1 MLSGGARAGALILV
15 LFALL
20 GAAAPLL
27 SPYAPDQQD
36 LPHRLDSPSLGH
48 PLGCDDLGRDVLS
61 RLLHGARVSL
71 GAGLVVTLLAGTTGI
86 LIGALA
92 GYSGGRVDAALVGLI
107 DLLLGFPGVL
117 MAIAIV
123 AVVGPAL
130 RNLILALCLIGW
142 VGYARLARSLAIRL
156 READFV
162 QAAGAAGASLP
173 RVVARHILPGLLGPI
188 LVQAAL
194 GLGGVI
200 VAEAGL
206 SFLGLGIPPPTAS
219 WGSMLRSGSQNLLD
233 APHLTVFPALAIFGA
248 ILGAN
253 LLADGLGRRLDP
265 RREAAGTAF

>member
-1 MLSGGARAGALILV
+1 MPGGARAGALILL
-15 LFALL
+15 LFAAL

-27 SPYAPDQQD
+27 APYPPDSVD
-36 LPHRLDSPSLGH
+36 LPHRLDPPGLAH

-71 GAGLVVTLLAGTTGI
+71 GAGLAVTLIAGTVG
-86 LIGALA
+86 LLLGALA
-92 GYSGGRVDAALVGLI
+92 GHAGGRIDAALVGLI

-117 MAIAIV
+117 LAIAIV
-123 AVVGPAL
+123 AVVGPRL
-130 RNLILALCLIGW
+130 TNLIVALCLIGW

-156 READFV
+156 REAEFV
-162 QAAGAAGASLP
+162 QAAGAAGASRARIIGLHLLP
-173 RVVARHILPGLLGPI
+173 ALAGPI

-206 SFLGLGIPPPTAS
+206 SFLGLGVPPPTAS
-219 WGSMLRSGSQNLLD
+219 WGSMLRAGSQNLLD
-233 APHLTVFPALAIFGA
+233 APHLTIVPALAIFGA

-253 LLADGLGRRLDP
+253 LLADGLGGGIEP
-265 RREAAGTAF
+265 RRRETAGTSF